1 MLDRLAFNYVLLGQL
16 QFDAIES
23 RFGWLRQLS
32 GANYFLSTRQV
43 FEGDRK
49 IRALSLLK
57 YSQLSLEDVDSAIQA
72 EDSSSSDAAA
82 ADAIAEALQCHK
94 SPSSSDTNTIYY
106 VSRAMAWSVVRSTR
120 CESTR
125 CEHCKQEL
133 NGDGSVDVDECVESV
148 APAPSTLLDSI
159 DRRGLSR
166 PSDYAFLLAVHCWQV
181 FEEVKSNEE
190 LKTKFLGAVS
200 QKSLFLKIMDRVSDT
215 SFATENC
222 MKGHSLKSLLVQ
234 RLLNCFAK
242 NFVKELSAQVQNCQQ
257 PPKKRK
263 IAKLTGET
271 HC

>member
-1 MLDRLAFNYVLLGQL
+1 
-16 QFDAIES
+16 
-23 RFGWLRQLS
+23 
-32 GANYFLSTRQV
+32 
-43 FEGDRK
+43 
-49 IRALSLLK
+49 LLK
-57 YSQLSLEDVDSAIQA
+57 YSQLSLEDVYSAIQA
-72 EDSSSSDAAA
+72 EDSSSSDADA

-94 SPSSSDTNTIYY
+94 SPSSSDTN
-106 VSRAMAWSVVRSTR
+106 SGAMARSVVR
-120 CESTR
+120 STR